1 MKRLFRLLL
10 LMPLLA
16 ACEQDVYDKGDS
28 QYSYLRADMVDAK
41 VGGDKKVV
49 TVVTDDG
56 EELPLTA
63 PYSSSWIAKA
73 DTTYR
78 AVMYY
83 NLKGSQAEV
92 VSMSQLSTVRIKPAF
107 FVKDKLRDDPLSLES
122 AWVSGNKKYL
132 NMSVIMKIGAIGK
145 DDELQVLGMVGDS
158 ITADGGKLTCHIR
171 LYHSQG
177 DVPQYYSQRYY
188 FSVPLSGIEVDS
200 LQLRINT
207 YDGVVVKGFRR

>member
-92 VSMSQLSTVRIKPAF
+92 VSILCQGQTKGRPTQ
-107 FVKDKLRDDPLSLES
+107 
-122 AWVSGNKKYL
+122 SG
-132 NMSVIMKIGAIGK
+132 
-145 DDELQVLGMVGDS
+145 VGV
-158 ITADGGKLTCHIR
+158 G
-171 LYHSQG
+171 
-177 DVPQYYSQRYY
+177 
-188 FSVPLSGIEVDS
+188 EW
-200 LQLRINT
+200 
-207 YDGVVVKGFRR
+207 